1 MTFTPALP
9 VAWTEIPVADL
20 DAGIAFYQTVTGALY
35 EKALMGPNET
45 ATCLSDPPHSGGGVH
60 LYPGTPA
67 RGGVGPTVHLAIADA
82 LEAALARVAPA
93 GGTVI
98 SPPIEIPAGRFA
110 YITDPD
116 GNSIGLFEAK
126 HA

>member
-1 MTFTPALP
+1 MTFAPALP

-20 DAGIAFYQTVTGALY
+20 DAGIVFYQTVTGARY

-45 ATCLSDPPHSGGGVH
+45 ATCLSDPPFSGGGVH
-60 LYPGTPA
+60 LYPGRPA
-67 RGGVGPTVHLAIADA
+67 PGGVGPTVHLAIADG
-82 LEAALARVAPA
+82 LEAAMARVAPA
-93 GGTVI
+93 GGSVV
-98 SPPIEIPAGRFA
+98 SPAIEIPQGRFV

-126 HA
+126 RA